1 MGSLCCSRRFWTVPS
16 SAGFWGVTLVSDS
29 PHYELC
35 LIKPP
40 SDTVRAVDSGAPLTD
55 TDHLRPEHT
64 HAKTHCKIDAKHFSP
79 SYTYCTLHAIQCAH
93 YSGSCWHWRGFML
106 SGPFC
111 FSAFMPLLAIKQAL
125 QEPRLVFVWVSH
137 IWRASTAKHIFAL
150 NLIKPQLV
158 FTPSTCQVGWQYHII
173 LTQKNAELNRSAP
186 STLLRVLIWLQ
197 MDILTVTTGL
207 CVVGWETSVQQSSTK
222 PHCSPVG
229 YTVKLMSLGK

>member
-1 MGSLCCSRRFWTVPS
+1 MQNTSVHHTHTVPFMPYS
-16 SAGFWGVTLVSDS
+16 VHIILA
-29 PHYELC
+29 
-35 LIKPP
+35 
-40 SDTVRAVDSGAPLTD
+40 AVDIEGDL
-55 TDHLRPEHT
+55 
-64 HAKTHCKIDAKHFSP
+64 
-79 SYTYCTLHAIQCAH
+79 
-93 YSGSCWHWRGFML
+93 CWVDL
-106 SGPFC
+106 FC

-125 QEPRLVFVWVSH
+125 QEPHLVFVWVSH